1 MLECQLRISE
11 NNMEM
16 TKSQLR
22 MGAHDLV
29 ICETKMNSAR
39 KWLVAAAKVFT
50 TCSLIALSI
59 EVFGGALSA
68 RHCSIVAGIGGGV
81 SMVSAESC
89 VSRQGHAS
97 SKLDRDD
104 FVVYAP
110 RTFQETRNTRARIL
124 NGITLFDV
132 RRNTIFGNRRSGA
145 KTLARS
151 PFGHEGVAH
160 ADFVVRILE
169 RLHLHDC
176 ATSGANFGSPGKLL
190 QDCEAKVCRF
200 NSSDLLMADPAAKL
214 TMANASTIYLAS
226 SDDEIIADRHRL
238 KRERTTNVGLETN
251 TTERQMTGVN
261 G

>member
-22 MGAHDLV
+22 MAAHDLV

-50 TCSLIALSI
+50 ICSLIALSI
-59 EVFGGALSA
+59 EVFGAALSA

-97 SKLDRDD
+97 SKLDRND

-145 KTLARS
+145 NSRS
-151 PFGHEGVAH
+151 P
-160 ADFVVRILE
+160 D
-169 RLHLHDC
+169 
-176 ATSGANFGSPGKLL
+176 KLL

-200 NSSDLLMADPAAKL
+200 NSSDLLMADPAATL

-251 TTERQMTGVN
+251 TTERQVTGVN